1 MTLLSASAVMLGQG
15 SNSVTVVAGTTFS
28 LTVGINAVVASVN
41 TFNFSPSPSFQFG
54 TASSITGTVTFADP
68 SGAAI
73 TGSGNVPNYLQ
84 PITITSNDPH
94 VTITPSSVTTP
105 GQSFTAHY
113 DGSALVASQVM
124 ITATSGS
131 TVVASGPVILPG
143 LIVTRYNLGA
153 LGSGFTAGPEQI
165 VVGPDGNIWWT
176 ERITNM
182 IGRINPSIGASSIV
196 HFPSGFASGFAAGI
210 TVGPDGNMWYS
221 NDGRLI
227 ARMTTSGTVPGTG
240 PAQITVGAPG
250 SAVGRLNTDSQGNV
264 WYLNGG
270 AGFSQV
276 AYVDASFTVHT
287 FGAKPSGV
295 NSIRPFGG
303 LSLGAD
309 NAMWF
314 TEENAYPNY
323 PTNRAHY
330 HACKRLQRVR
340 DSEYTD
346 PNSGPLIYPTD
357 ITKGPDGKIWYS
369 EFDGNSNAPNQF
381 YANFVPGV
389 TINIT
394 EFPNVINPAAFANLV
409 TIFTGADGNIWLAEG
424 GGAVRV
430 IPSNPTMPNTEFF
443 TDNGQTSMIDCLR
456 GTTPDN
462 HLWCTAIGSA
472 GGNGFIPTADSI
484 ITWAPR

>member
-1 MTLLSASAVMLGQG
+1 MRTGLVFGLLFIAGCGGGGHAGSTSVPSTAGTQSGTLGLTFGTQTGTSSTARKPQFVSPNAATAKVAVNGGTASSFDVSATSALCQTVSSVRTCAIPLTVPTGQDSIAVTLLSASAVMLGQG

-221 NDGRLI
+221 NDGQLI

-264 WYLNGG
+264 
-270 AGFSQV
+270 
-276 AYVDASFTVHT
+276 
-287 FGAKPSGV
+287 
-295 NSIRPFGG
+295 
-303 LSLGAD
+303 
-309 NAMWF
+309 
-314 TEENAYPNY
+314 
-323 PTNRAHY
+323 
-330 HACKRLQRVR
+330 
-340 DSEYTD
+340 
-346 PNSGPLIYPTD
+346 
-357 ITKGPDGKIWYS
+357 
-369 EFDGNSNAPNQF
+369 
-381 YANFVPGV
+381 
-389 TINIT
+389 
-394 EFPNVINPAAFANLV
+394 
-409 TIFTGADGNIWLAEG
+409 
-424 GGAVRV
+424 
-430 IPSNPTMPNTEFF
+430 
-443 TDNGQTSMIDCLR
+443 
-456 GTTPDN
+456 
-462 HLWCTAIGSA
+462 
-472 GGNGFIPTADSI
+472 
-484 ITWAPR
+484 